1 MLYLDTSLL
10 VALITTE
17 ERTARAHD
25 WLAGVDDDLVTSE
38 WIRVEVASALS
49 IKHRR
54 GALDAAGRTEAE
66 YAFAVITDQ
75 GLDVL
80 PVETFDFRRA
90 ADYVRPFERN
100 LRGADALHIAVAG
113 RLGATVHSLDDAQV
127 KAARELGVDAVVTVP
142 KE

>member
-10 VALITTE
+10 VALIMTE

-38 WIRVEVASALS
+38 RARVEVASALS
-49 IKHRR
+49 TEQRQ
-54 GALDAAGRTEAE
+54 AVLDAAGRTEAE
-66 YAFAVITDQ
+66 YTFAVIADQ

-80 PVETFDFRRA
+80 PVETSDFRRA
-90 ADYVRPFERN
+90 ADYVRPPERN

-113 RLGATVHSLDDAQV
+113 RLGATVHSWMTLRWRPPESS
-127 KAARELGVDAVVTVP
+127 ARTPL
-142 KE
+142 